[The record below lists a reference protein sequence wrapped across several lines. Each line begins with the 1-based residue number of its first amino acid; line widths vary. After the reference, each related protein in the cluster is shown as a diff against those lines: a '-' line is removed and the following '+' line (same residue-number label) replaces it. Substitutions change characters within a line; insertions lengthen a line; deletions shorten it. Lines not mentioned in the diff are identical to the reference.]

1 MSGASKNEDVCSFAH
16 GETVTAARGR
26 NRRRFSEE
34 NDMKTGTRILLAVVS
49 LSLVMLIGFAAY
61 GRRKEAVDDR
71 TGKTETQW
79 EYLVI
84 SGGSVNLSTSGNESY
99 PSMRKE
105 TDGSFNREYFPLERN
120 FDKLGAK
127 GWELVSVHGSTNDP
141 VYFFKR
147 LKEGR

>member
-1 MSGASKNEDVCSFAH
+1 MSGASKNEDVCSSAP
-16 GETVTAARGR
+16 GETVAAARWR
-26 NRRRFSEE
+26 NCGRFSEE

-105 TDGSFNREYFPLERN
+105 ADGSFNREYFP
-120 FDKLGAK
+120 
-127 GWELVSVHGSTNDP
+127 
-141 VYFFKR
+141 
-147 LKEGR
+147 

>member
-1 MSGASKNEDVCSFAH
+1 
-16 GETVTAARGR
+16 
-26 NRRRFSEE
+26 
-34 NDMKTGTRILLAVVS
+34 MKTGTRISLAVIS
-49 LSLVMLIGFAAY
+49 LSLILFIGFAAY

-79 EYLVI
+79 EYLI
-84 SGGSVNLSTSGNESY
+84 ISGSGGSVNLSTSGNESY

-105 TDGSFNREYFPLERN
+105 PDGPFSREFFPLERN

-127 GWELVSVHGSTNDP
+127 GWELVSIHGSPNDP

-147 LKEGR
+147 PKENR